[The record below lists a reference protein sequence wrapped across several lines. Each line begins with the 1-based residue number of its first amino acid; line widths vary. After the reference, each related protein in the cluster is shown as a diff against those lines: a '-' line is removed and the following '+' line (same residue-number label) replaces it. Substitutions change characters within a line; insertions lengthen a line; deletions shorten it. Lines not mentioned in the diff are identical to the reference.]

1 MNITTAVN
9 KLLSYFNKEYNFPM
23 LHLDNIVHVKTLFN
37 TFSFFKEILDE
48 GKEYENFAK
57 SIEK

>member
-1 MNITTAVN
+1 
-9 KLLSYFNKEYNFPM
+9 M

-48 GKEYENFAK
+48 GKENENFAK